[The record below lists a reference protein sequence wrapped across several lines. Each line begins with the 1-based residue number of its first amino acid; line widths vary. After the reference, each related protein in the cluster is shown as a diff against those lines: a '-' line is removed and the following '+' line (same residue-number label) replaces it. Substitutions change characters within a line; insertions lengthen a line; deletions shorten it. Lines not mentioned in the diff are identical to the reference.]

1 MRFWSLGL
9 LETVVICF
17 SIVLFVAWIWIIV
30 RLVASKYNDKNSV
43 IQILIVALGLFFG
56 VLFYILYN
64 VIELISKPW
73 VGSILDLGEPDPGGR
88 R

>member
-43 IQILIVALGLFFG
+43 IPILIVALGPFFG

-64 VIELISKPW
+64 VINKARVPK
-73 VGSILDLGEPDPGGR
+73 
-88 R
+88 